1 MQDDIPEEYLV
12 AEMVQYGKERLE
24 AAGYVP
30 YYLYRQL
37 IYERA
42 VREYWL
48 YCFAWQSVVNIIFRS
63 WKNVRVFY
71 LWDLA
76 ARLSGCGAPEY
87 RQLKQHMP
95 KDVDVYHVTI
105 DALLEKRHRIC
116 ENFGRLCNGYKETKR
131 YTRLCQNR

>member
-1 MQDDIPEEYLV
+1 MIIPEEHLV

-30 YYLYRQL
+30 YYLYRQQYMRGQL
-37 IYERA
+37 ENIGYTLPGKACEYNIQIMEER
-42 VREYWL
+42 
-48 YCFAWQSVVNIIFRS
+48 QSI
-63 WKNVRVFY
+63 
-71 LWDLA
+71 
-76 ARLSGCGAPEY
+76 LSMGPGSSSKWMRAPEY

-116 ENFGRLCNGYKETKR
+116 ERFWEVV
-131 YTRLCQNR
+131 